1 MHLPCIF
8 DGHLTVLKIKARHV
22 TGCPITVLCKE
33 LCANMCS
40 FILLKPFSY
49 IFMSFQF
56 QAYHH
61 FLIQTPPYNCVP
73 TSSIWT
79 WDGLHAK
86 EQRGHKNQMWW
97 REKYEGC
104 DFLQNL
110 FPVILPWLYGLQ
122 NRPIVFY
129 LGSSMP
135 KGDLKVKMKFPYT
148 ILHWSLYFER
158 NILLCAFKGPLKC
171 IFFF

>member
-61 FLIQTPPYNCVP
+61 FHIQTPPYNCVP

-86 EQRGHKNQMWW
+86 EDIKIR
-97 REKYEGC
+97 C
-104 DFLQNL
+104 DGGRNMKDVIFCKICSQSSFLDYMVYKTGPL
-110 FPVILPWLYGLQ
+110 FFILVLQ
-122 NRPIVFY
+122 C
-129 LGSSMP
+129 P
-135 KGDLKVKMKFPYT
+135 KGIWK
-148 ILHWSLYFER
+148 
-158 NILLCAFKGPLKC
+158 
-171 IFFF
+171 